1 MAAARAL
8 PVQLFYSTFLLTL
21 PPHIHTHTTTTMKHS
36 QVNLNS
42 MSRSQLIDLLQS
54 RLPADGQLE
63 AGQSHQALAP
73 QAQET
78 TERTASGT
86 TPQSTERS

>member
-1 MAAARAL
+1 M
-8 PVQLFYSTFLLTL
+8 Q
-21 PPHIHTHTTTTMKHS
+21 HS

-63 AGQSHQALAP
+63 AGQSHQAQAP
-73 QAQET
+73 QTQKT

-86 TPQSTERS
+86 TPQWTDMS